1 MEKSSQI
8 LIWSLS
14 SPPPPLPTVKK
25 SKRKDDLVEGTQA
38 KTTKWAKKCAVSV
51 FQGNFGFL

>member
-14 SPPPPLPTVKK
+14 SPPPLPTVKK

-38 KTTKWAKKCAVSV
+38 KTTK
-51 FQGNFGFL
+51 

>member
-1 MEKSSQI
+1 MAKSSQI

-14 SPPPPLPTVKK
+14 SSPPPPFLPTVKK

-38 KTTKWAKKCAVSV
+38 KTTK
-51 FQGNFGFL
+51 